1 MSVSFPGLGIND
13 LVIDKVAFSVF
24 GQPIY
29 WYGITIS
36 LGFLLALVY
45 AYFNCKRFNV
55 DLDKLLDT
63 TVVCTIAGIIGAR
76 AYYVVFNWSAYK
88 GNPASIFDFRSGGL
102 AIYGCVIFAF
112 ISAYI
117 VCRVRKLNTPD
128 FLDVG
133 SMGFLI
139 GQAVG
144 RWGNFF
150 NQEAFGGNTTLPWG
164 MISTGSSGNQGT
176 YEWLA
181 QNQEDMRL
189 AGVVVNPDL
198 PVHPCFLYESLWCL
212 LGLVLLHFIS
222 KKRKFSGQIF
232 LCYGIWYGTGRF
244 FIEALRTD
252 SLMFFGTS
260 IKSSQLVAAL
270 AVIVCSVLLA
280 VNLNKTQKATRE
292 KLAYQEA
299 LEDGA
304 FVESALDETQ
314 AGENAAEE
322 RAEPCDEKEE

>member
-1 MSVSFPGLGIND
+1 MSVSFPGLGIHD

-36 LGFLLALVY
+36 LGFMLALAY
-45 AYFNCKRFNV
+45 AYFNHKRFNIN
-55 DLDKLLDT
+55 LDKLLDT
-63 TVVCTIAGIIGAR
+63 VVVATVAGIIGAR
-76 AYYVVFNWSAYK
+76 TYYVVFNWNDYK

-112 ISAYI
+112 ISAYA
-117 VCRVRKLNTPD
+117 VCRIRKLNTLD
-128 FLDVG
+128 FLDIG
-133 SMGFLI
+133 SLGFLI

-150 NQEAFGGNTTLPWG
+150 NQEAYGRNTTLPWG
-164 MISTGSSGNQGT
+164 MFSTGDMGNYGT

-181 QNQEDMRL
+181 RNQETLSR
-189 AGVVVNPDL
+189 AGVEVNPEL
-198 PVHPCFLYESLWCL
+198 PVHPCFLYESLWCA

-232 LCYGIWYGTGRF
+232 LCYGIWYGAGRF

-260 IKSSQLVAAL
+260 VKASQLVAVL
-270 AVIVCSVLLA
+270 AVVICGLMLA
-280 VNLNKTQKATRE
+280 VNLNKLQKAGRQE
-292 KLAYQEA
+292 LA
-299 LEDGA
+299 DGDA
-304 FVESALDETQ
+304 VAEGGDVESAAEAEDTPDQEQ
-314 AGENAAEE
+314 PEDSIAEE
-322 RAEPCDEKEE
+322 E